1 MHIKHICYGA
11 GDDVMSSLPNL
22 KTYYLFEM
30 NRKIIYSIL
39 FALIA
44 MAGKGQ
50 IKCHVVGTVDDG
62 VERQTFY
69 ISQLGTTENDDAKW
83 TVVNVEDGH
92 FSLDIAADT
101 TEMYEMVED
110 RWQGGRFALFLVEN
124 DTVRITVTPEG
135 DDARL
140 EVTAGGPEQEK
151 WLKMQRMSKDLFGK
165 EAETIEHKLDSL
177 YDDDLVYSE
186 AYRRLMEEREKYD
199 RANPDHVHALE
210 TIYARRDS
218 MMHDKSAFS
227 LEARKLVLAND
238 SLHALVDA
246 WTKAYKVDHPMLYG
260 LLYLEARM
268 LYTYDDINKAQPYL
282 DEYHQ
287 IYEHLFPEHPAHHR
301 IALKERGL
309 RLQPGQPY
317 FDDYE
322 AATTDG
328 ETVNVASL
336 YRGRMAIINLWG
348 SWCGP
353 CRAHAKALIPIY
365 EKYRDAGL
373 TVVAIAREW
382 NMDSFRRAMEHDQ
395 YPWPSLVDYQDRY
408 GVWEK
413 HGIKNGSGKILL
425 IDSDGT
431 ILSTT
436 NDAQELEPIIKK
448 ALNID

>member
-22 KTYYLFEM
+22 KTYCLFEM

-39 FALIA
+39 LALVA

-92 FSLDIAADT
+92 FFLDIAADT

-218 MMHDKSAFS
+218 MIHDKSAYS

-246 WTKAYKVDHPMLYG
+246 WTKAYKADHPMLYG

-287 IYEHLFPEHPAHHR
+287 LYEHLFPKHPAHHR

-317 FDDYE
+317 FHDYE

-353 CRAHAKALIPIY
+353 C
-365 EKYRDAGL
+365 
-373 TVVAIAREW
+373 
-382 NMDSFRRAMEHDQ
+382 Q
-395 YPWPSLVDYQDRY
+395 
-408 GVWEK
+408 
-413 HGIKNGSGKILL
+413 GSHPHL
-425 IDSDGT
+425 
-431 ILSTT
+431 
-436 NDAQELEPIIKK
+436 
-448 ALNID
+448 